1 MSPPNVSAMRNSIL
15 GALAAL
21 SFAGAA
27 AAEPPVWVVK
37 DKNSELVLFG
47 SVHILPR
54 GLDWTPPVLDRA
66 LKAANDIW
74 FELPID
80 AQSEAATSILAT
92 KAGVLPPDQSLFK
105 LLAPKDAEL
114 MSKVAAAYDVSPVL
128 LDRLQPWLAEI
139 ALAGGAYRRFG
150 ADAASGVEKTIA
162 AMATPKAKRRA
173 FETPAEQVAL
183 LASGSM
189 DEQIASLRETLQEMD
204 EKPDEFQI
212 LVKAWTDGDIQA
224 LDREALAPIRD
235 KTPELFRRLVTER
248 NARWAKVLD
257 ARLKGRGRTV
267 VVVGIGHLIGPDS
280 VPARLRALGYSVTG
294 P

>member
-1 MSPPNVSAMRNSIL
+1 MSRLRSAI
-15 GALAAL
+15 LAAL
-21 SFAGAA
+21 AGLALAGAA

-66 LKAANDIW
+66 LKAADDIW

-80 AQSEAATSILAT
+80 AESEAATSMLAA
-92 KAGVLPPDQSLFK
+92 KAGVLPADQSLFK
-105 LLAPKDAEL
+105 LLPPRDSEL

-139 ALAGGAYRRFG
+139 ALAGGAYRRLG

-162 AMATPKAKRRA
+162 AMATPKARRRA

-183 LASGSM
+183 LSSGTM
-189 DEQIASLRETLQEMD
+189 DEQIASLRETLHEMD

-212 LVKAWTDGDIQA
+212 LVKAWTDGDIQI

-235 KTPELFRRLVTER
+235 ATPGLFRRLVTDR
-248 NARWAKVLD
+248 NARWTKILD

-267 VVVGIGHLIGPDS
+267 VVVGIGHLIGPDG